1 MRHPCNS
8 FKDFGVSKTL
18 MPNTTTIAASG
29 VPQDLVLWLDEQA
42 KQQCTNRS
50 TIIRQ
55 IITQRVAGESVTESQ
70 ESQKE
75 AA

>member
-1 MRHPCNS
+1 
-8 FKDFGVSKTL
+8 
-18 MPNTTTIAASG
+18 MPNKTTIAASG
-29 VPQDLVLWLDEQA
+29 VPLELVEWIDEQA

-55 IITQRVAGESVTESQ
+55 IIAQKVNQ
-70 ESQKE
+70 ESLSEPVEGEKE

>member
-1 MRHPCNS
+1 MIRRI
-8 FKDFGVSKTL
+8 SKSL
-18 MPNTTTIAASG
+18 MANTTTIAASG
-29 VPQDLVLWLDEQA
+29 VPLDLVQWIDEKA

-55 IITQRVAGESVTESQ
+55 IVTQRIAEESESQ
-70 ESQKE
+70 LQNSTKE

>member
-1 MRHPCNS
+1 MNKS
-8 FKDFGVSKTL
+8 LQDFAVSKTL

-29 VPQDLVLWLDEQA
+29 VPQDLVLWLDEEA
-42 KQQCTNRS
+42 KKNCTNRS

-55 IITQRVAGESVTESQ
+55 ILAAKVAEELREVSASE
-70 ESQKE
+70 QKE

>member
-1 MRHPCNS
+1 MA
-8 FKDFGVSKTL
+8 
-18 MPNTTTIAASG
+18 NTTTIAASG
-29 VPQDLVLWLDEQA
+29 VPQNLVLWLDEQA

-55 IITQRVAGESVTESQ
+55 ILTRKLNEESVNESQ
-70 ESQKE
+70 PATQE

>member
-1 MRHPCNS
+1 MIPAI
-8 FKDFGVSKTL
+8 SKLL
-18 MPNTTTIAASG
+18 MANKTTIAASG
-29 VPQDLVLWLDEQA
+29 VPQDLVLWIDEQA

-55 IITQRVAGESVTESQ
+55 IIAKRVAEESSQGLGEGE
-70 ESQKE
+70 KE

>member
-1 MRHPCNS
+1 
-8 FKDFGVSKTL
+8 

-70 ESQKE
+70 GSQKE

>member
-1 MRHPCNS
+1 MA
-8 FKDFGVSKTL
+8 
-18 MPNTTTIAASG
+18 NTTTIAASG

-55 IITQRVAGESVTESQ
+55 IITARIAEESVDGSH

>member
-1 MRHPCNS
+1 
-8 FKDFGVSKTL
+8 
-18 MPNTTTIAASG
+18 MPNTTTIAAAG
-29 VPQDLVLWLDEQA
+29 VPLELVQWLDEQA

-55 IITQRVAGESVTESQ
+55 ILTQRVAEESSSDLGEGE
-70 ESQKE
+70 KE

>member
-1 MRHPCNS
+1 
-8 FKDFGVSKTL
+8 

-29 VPQDLVLWLDEQA
+29 VPLELVEWIDEQA
-42 KQQCTNRS
+42 KQQCTSRS

-55 IITQRVAGESVTESQ
+55 IITQKVNQQSVPEPVEGE
-70 ESQKE
+70 KE

>member
-1 MRHPCNS
+1 
-8 FKDFGVSKTL
+8 

>member
-1 MRHPCNS
+1 MA
-8 FKDFGVSKTL
+8 
-18 MPNTTTIAASG
+18 NTTTIAASG
-29 VPQDLVLWLDEQA
+29 VPLDLVEWIDRQA

-55 IITQRVAGESVTESQ
+55 ILTQRVAEESSSDLGEGE
-70 ESQKE
+70 KE

>member
-1 MRHPCNS
+1 MA
-8 FKDFGVSKTL
+8 
-18 MPNTTTIAASG
+18 NTTTIAASG

-55 IITQRVAGESVTESQ
+55 ILTRRLAEDNSQQTEESEQ
-70 ESQKE
+70 E

>member
-1 MRHPCNS
+1 
-8 FKDFGVSKTL
+8 

-70 ESQKE
+70 ESHKE

>member
-1 MRHPCNS
+1 MA
-8 FKDFGVSKTL
+8 
-18 MPNTTTIAASG
+18 NTTTIAASG

-55 IITQRVAGESVTESQ
+55 ILTKRLAEEITESSE
-70 ESQKE
+70 ESEKE

>member
-1 MRHPCNS
+1 
-8 FKDFGVSKTL
+8 

-29 VPQDLVLWLDEQA
+29 VPLDLVSWLDEQA
-42 KQQCTNRS
+42 QKQCTNRS

-55 IITQRVAGESVTESQ
+55 IITQRVAEESTIALVEGE
-70 ESQKE
+70 KE

>member
-1 MRHPCNS
+1 
-8 FKDFGVSKTL
+8 

-55 IITQRVAGESVTESQ
+55 ILSARVAEESVSDSQ

-75 AA
+75 VA

>member
-1 MRHPCNS
+1 
-8 FKDFGVSKTL
+8 

-29 VPQDLVLWLDEQA
+29 VPQNLVLWLDEQA

-55 IITQRVAGESVTESQ
+55 IITQRVAGESVNESQ

-75 AA
+75 VA

>member
-1 MRHPCNS
+1 
-8 FKDFGVSKTL
+8 
-18 MPNTTTIAASG
+18 MPKTTTIAASG
-29 VPQDLVLWLDEQA
+29 VPQDLVLWIDDQA

-55 IITQRVAGESVTESQ
+55 ILTKRLAEESINEGND
-70 ESQKE
+70 SQKE

>member
-1 MRHPCNS
+1 
-8 FKDFGVSKTL
+8 

-55 IITQRVAGESVTESQ
+55 IITQRVAGESVNESQ

-75 AA
+75 VA

>member
-1 MRHPCNS
+1 MEN
-8 FKDFGVSKTL
+8 K
-18 MPNTTTIAASG
+18 TTIAAAG
-29 VPQDLVLWLDEQA
+29 IPQDLVQWLDEQA

-55 IITQRVAGESVTESQ
+55 ILTKRLAEEITESSE
-70 ESQKE
+70 ESEKE

>member
-1 MRHPCNS
+1 MA
-8 FKDFGVSKTL
+8 
-18 MPNTTTIAASG
+18 NTTTIAASG

-55 IITQRVAGESVTESQ
+55 ILTRKLNEQSVNESQ
-70 ESQKE
+70 PATQE